1 MRYIMFHGAR
11 NEKEKNN
18 FEYLHY
24 TNLFNELVN
33 KLDRFFACDIL

>member
-1 MRYIMFHGAR
+1 MFHGAR

-24 TNLFNELVN
+24 TNLFNGLVN